1 MRFRGGDRDWWNLLS
16 LGEIDALE
24 RQLKASIVALN
35 KRKVADLTLVEALDE
50 AMLWPEPF
58 DDLVPIATAHSL
70 DNLMTRA
77 PLLVCAIAAE
87 IGFRFEGVGTVF
99 WAKFGDAVG
108 LPVTM
113 AQRQRLAEIFQAQA
127 QRYGLS
133 RPSESA
139 FSSHFSII
147 AWPIANALLPVDLVG
162 PVSRLIA
169 RAPVGALPGPGRV
182 INFPSLRAW
191 ASAAEGARLADWL
204 RFEAPGTRVLTALL
218 TDNRGTLLSQE
229 SYSRVRDAVATDAEA
244 FFATRAARLRG
255 RTVKAPSAAEATLG
269 RLALM
274 IDGIGIH
281 LFAKWPALAPT
292 LYDEARNVA
301 RSTGWKPRLWGAG
314 SFLHPDTALGTGP
327 FAIALQ
333 TAPREDDAA
342 YPDAAEIFGAGTD
355 IAATL
360 ASRTIDWTA
369 TLLFDVDEGR
379 TQAEQRFGVLTD
391 TSGCVWLG
399 RRIDIEPLNGL
410 KQLGTAGG
418 YRFFE
423 ANLADPG
430 DRAILTKEDLLA
442 SQRRALLARHPIDA
456 IGAPQGV
463 VRPNRPFLLYSE
475 GVNVE
480 TEAAPQRL
488 AADGRIAA
496 VAGLAGRPGLRAEVA
511 SPVEEGVAEVVLFE
525 RESAFEALVE
535 RRLQLRV
542 ESRLPLINLTVT
554 ADLEIDG
561 RLIARGRGKLPTLP
575 MTIAPSSTLLAPLYD
590 NDVRRKLLDA
600 GKGLLRLAI
609 GRSRAILVALER
621 PAALVEWRD
630 DGPHMVGAD
639 LAASLVEASANKPH
653 RFAPADTIV
662 TPSRG
667 AKAYGLLLSDG
678 RIADPLRIVS
688 SNTFDYGDFTAQF
701 GAHIG
706 SRRMFD
712 SGRGVGDIARARI
725 AWARARCETLAAIGA
740 KARIV
745 NQFEDPLVVDLCG
758 RAWALAEQASRD
770 SPTDP
775 HEALWHIAVERGLT
789 SVPTEASAD
798 ESAVF
803 AQAFVRHARLL
814 DPNWPIASTMPVDGA
829 MDDALNA
836 AFSEAIA
843 YLHGIGAL
851 VSIEDDFDFGA
862 PPEEWERVA
871 KEALRAIRRPGL
883 VRQLVPSEGARR
895 LARRSYAELSI
906 AELAEDL
913 AAWTKTHAL
922 PRGQLSP
929 ETAAGALQL
938 WLSPAACDD
947 VDAAVH
953 ILASDPFVSRAT
965 RYAALRLGS
974 TFAGASS

>member
-1 MRFRGGDRDWWNLLS
+1 V
-16 LGEIDALE
+16 LE

-35 KRKVADLTLVEALDE
+35 KRKVAGLTLVEALDD

-58 DDLVPIATAHSL
+58 DDIVPIATAHSL
-70 DNLMTRA
+70 DTLITRA

-99 WAKFGDAVG
+99 WAKLSDALG
-108 LPVTM
+108 LPVTI
-113 AQRQRLAEIFQAQA
+113 AQRHGIAEIFEAQA
-127 QRYGLS
+127 KRYGLS
-133 RPSESA
+133 QPSESA

-162 PVSRLIA
+162 PVGRLIA
-169 RAPVGALPGPGRV
+169 RAPVAALPGPGRAT
-182 INFPSLRAW
+182 NFPSLRAW
-191 ASAAEGARLADWL
+191 ASAAEGARLTDWL
-204 RFEAPGTRVLTALL
+204 RFEAPSARVLASLL
-218 TDNRGTLLSQE
+218 TDNRGLSLSNA
-229 SYSRVRDAVATDAEA
+229 SYKRVRDAVATDPEA
-244 FFATRAARLRG
+244 FFAARAARLRG
-255 RTVKAPSAAEATLG
+255 RTVKLPSAGEITLG

-274 IDGIGIH
+274 VDGAGIH
-281 LFAKWPALAPT
+281 LFANWPALAAAI
-292 LYDEARNVA
+292 YDEARTIA
-301 RSTGWKPRLWGAG
+301 RGAGWKPRLWGAG

-333 TAPREDDAA
+333 SAPKEDDPA
-342 YPDAAEIFGAGTD
+342 YPDAATIFGAGTD

-369 TLLFDVDEGR
+369 TLLFVVTDER
-379 TQAEQRFGVLTD
+379 THAEQRFGVLND
-391 TSGCVWLG
+391 TSGYAWLG
-399 RRIDIEPLNGL
+399 RRIDIEPLTGL

-423 ANLADPG
+423 ANLSDPG
-430 DRAILTKEDLLA
+430 DRAILTREDLLA

-463 VRPNRPFLLYSE
+463 VRPDRPFLLYSE
-475 GVNVE
+475 GESVE
-480 TEAAPQRL
+480 TKAAPQRL
-488 AADGRIAA
+488 SASGRIAP
-496 VAGLAGRPGLRAEVA
+496 VAGLAGHPGLRAEVA
-511 SPVEEGVAEVVLFE
+511 PAVEEGVADIVLFE
-525 RESAFEALVE
+525 RDSAFEALVE

-542 ESRLPLINLTVT
+542 ESRLPLINVTVT
-554 ADLEIDG
+554 ADLEVEG
-561 RLIARGRGKLPTLP
+561 RLIARGRGKLPALP
-575 MTIAPSSTLLAPLYD
+575 ITIAQDSTLLAPLYD
-590 NDVRRKLLDA
+590 NDVRKKLLEA

-609 GRSRAILVALER
+609 GRSRAIVVALER
-621 PAALVEWRD
+621 PAASVEWRD
-630 DGPHMVGAD
+630 DGPHLVGVD
-639 LAASLVEASANKPH
+639 LAAILVEASANTPH
-653 RFAPADTIV
+653 RFAPAESIA
-662 TPSRG
+662 TPDRG

-678 RIADPLRIVS
+678 RIADPLHIVS

-701 GAHIG
+701 GADIG

-725 AWARARCETLAAIGA
+725 AWARARCTTLAAIGA
-740 KARIV
+740 KGRIV
-745 NQFEDPLVVDLCG
+745 GHFEDPLVVDLCG
-758 RAWALAEQASRD
+758 RVWALAEKTSKD

-775 HEALWHIAVERGLT
+775 HEALWHIAVEGDLA
-789 SVPTEASAD
+789 SVPAEASAS

-803 AQAFVRHARLL
+803 AQAFVRHARSL
-814 DPNWPIASTMPVDGA
+814 DPNWPIASTLPADGA

-843 YLHGIGAL
+843 HLHGIGSL
-851 VSIEDDFDFGA
+851 LSVEDDFDFGA
-862 PPEEWERVA
+862 PPEDWERA
-871 KEALRAIRRPGL
+871 AREALRAIRRPGL
-883 VRQLVPSEGARR
+883 VRQLAPSEGARQ

-929 ETAAGALQL
+929 EAAAGALQL

-953 ILASDPFVSRAT
+953 ILATDPFVSRAT
-965 RYAALRLGS
+965 RYAALRLGPA
-974 TFAGASS
+974 FAGATS